1 MSPTSSVVN
10 IKIFKGKWT
19 KKKPRPKTVSPTVS
33 QQSQIQEIPN
43 ETGTT
48 GKKKENQ
55 EPYHRCQIT
64 FDAVQ
69 LWSVKSILKGTTIP
83 QQRIAGVTCAC
94 IRWNVHRTRRVC
106 VRRGGASRRCSVGG
120 NVYQP
125 VSCMKLPGRRYI
137 ATEREMV
144 RRDQRGVTAAAGR
157 GANGP
162 WCADDGRFVATT

>member
-1 MSPTSSVVN
+1 MN
-10 IKIFKGKWT
+10 
-19 KKKPRPKTVSPTVS
+19 KKEPKTEDRITNRIPTVTNTRNS
-33 QQSQIQEIPN
+33 KRNEYDGQKEGKPGTISPLPNYVRRGPTLIREIYP
-43 ETGTT
+43 
-48 GKKKENQ
+48 Q
-55 EPYHRCQIT
+55 RDYY
-64 FDAVQ
+64 
-69 LWSVKSILKGTTIP
+69 P

-162 WCADDGRFVATT
+162 WCVDDGRFVATT